1 MAELIPGDFAGFAYQ
16 TRMSKAKTV
25 IRIPA
30 RSCAKTKAPL
40 ITTKP
45 IRAARITPQI
55 LSSRSHAA
63 GIHQSKMKLPLTIVF
78 LSLVALTGAAPA
90 LDYKVPEWYKLQEG
104 RPEMGN
110 MHGDVAVASNGEVY
124 VSVMDP
130 KAALQVYAPDGRF
143 LRNVPNAPADFH
155 GFVIH
160 KEADGEFIYG
170 PRLGAG
176 NILKLTLDGAEVL
189 NIPASAIPDEFKNKD
204 KEGRPIVRLTGMDVA
219 PNGDLFVTDGYA
231 SDYVHHFDKT
241 GKYLN
246 SFGGKKEPYNFKT
259 LHKIAI
265 DTRFDPPRII
275 GCDRANG
282 RVVHMSL
289 EGDFL
294 GVVASG
300 LLLPAAVAI
309 HGDYAAIGELKGRI
323 TVLDKA
329 GQILTQFGA
338 NTAADETGNNKT
350 EPSKW
355 RPGIVT
361 APHGIA
367 FNDHGDIFVSEYN
380 IYGRVHRF
388 NQE

>member
-1 MAELIPGDFAGFAYQ
+1 
-16 TRMSKAKTV
+16 
-25 IRIPA
+25 
-30 RSCAKTKAPL
+30 
-40 ITTKP
+40 
-45 IRAARITPQI
+45 
-55 LSSRSHAA
+55 
-63 GIHQSKMKLPLTIVF
+63 MKLPLTIAF
-78 LSLVALTGAAPA
+78 LSLVALLGSAGA
-90 LDYKVPEWYKLQEG
+90 LDYKAAPDWYKLQEG

-110 MHGDVAVASNGEVY
+110 QHGDVAVASNGDVY
-124 VSVMDP
+124 VSIMDP
-130 KAALQVYAPDGRF
+130 RAALQVYASDGKF
-143 LRNVPNAPADFH
+143 LRNVPNAPADLH

-204 KEGRPIVRLTGMDVA
+204 KEGKPIVRLTGMDVA

-241 GKYLN
+241 GKYLT

-265 DTRFDPPRII
+265 DTRFDPPQII

-282 RVVHMSL
+282 RIVHMSL
-289 EGDFL
+289 DGEFL
-294 GVVASG
+294 GVIAKD

-309 HGDYAAIGELKGRI
+309 HNDYAVIGELKGRV

-329 GQILTQFGA
+329 GQIVAQFGA
-338 NTAADETGNNKT
+338 NTAADEVGTNKT
-350 EPSKW
+350 EPTKW

-361 APHGIA
+361 APHGVA
-367 FNDHGDIFVSEYN
+367 FNDHGDIFVSEYS

-388 NQE
+388 NLE